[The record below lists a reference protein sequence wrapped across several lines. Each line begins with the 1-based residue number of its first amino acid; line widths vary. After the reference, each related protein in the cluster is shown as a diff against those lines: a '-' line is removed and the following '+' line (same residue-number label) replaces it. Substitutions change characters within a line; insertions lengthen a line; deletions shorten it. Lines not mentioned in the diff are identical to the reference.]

1 MNIQK
6 RRSRTPGQSIPLIA
20 LIIVVLFAMV
30 GLSVD
35 VGNTYA
41 QQREATRAA
50 NAAALNGMNVIIR
63 NGSETSDGA
72 VTSAIKESL
81 RSNGIVLTEE
91 GGDRNLRAFYLD
103 KEGKP
108 FACRIG
114 SCGTVP
120 KGTTY
125 LQVELEG
132 ATDTYFARVV
142 GRDTLPVN
150 AQAFATQCA
159 PTDNVFPISVN
170 ASYLDDKGFVEPN
183 GWNAAD
189 DPDHYGLYGDENY
202 KDKWQRRVFVKDAA
216 DVPGGFS
223 YLRWLGES
231 NNGSA
236 VNLENML
243 QGQGNLAAGFE
254 EADWPDGAPGKPD
267 GYPSEPGQLTSGDW
281 IHGNSGFSYSNAV
294 RAALDEHIEK
304 RTVMLLPIIE
314 EDRWLTGNN
323 AVFKLNR
330 LGGFLLRDYG
340 KEQGKPYLD
349 LVYVGDAN
357 SVPCTLTNVPT
368 ALDEINVTGS
378 VFVRPRHETFPDADQ
393 PIDFVVLLDVSGS
406 MSLNFRGESNHRG
419 RGKTVLCSK
428 PKDYD
433 PETDPE
439 IQNCGRNFWYKDE
452 DQRRIYYA
460 KQALMTFVDEM
471 EEDDAMQ
478 IIAYS
483 SRYGV
488 NNIEPVNTRALGTTA
503 GKAELRETILEA
515 GERKVNGS
523 MEPYI
528 TRGGT
533 PSATGLRKA
542 RELLAAAPETAPNGD
557 DYKRVV
563 VFLTDGVANHFVEEV
578 DVYGESDVWKNEAL
592 DEDRCADLGSEAQED
607 VGCQSGYVLTNPSVA
622 RPITA
627 MTLEAD
633 ELKTSADATLYA
645 MMMGA
650 APTTGVEQVASS
662 SQYPWYSVA
671 EEGADVEEILLKI
684 NETSRQDVCIP
695 AEGTWMDVID
705 SANAPSPVDGHPY
718 LGADTFGKAVL
729 TDPVSGEE
737 LYEGYIRHDEATGK
751 LSYFI
756 PGVEPGT
763 YELRVWLGYEGED
776 GNTRIYRK
784 FYDYRGDLSYS
795 STLTVQVTQADALN
809 DTVVAPEAYME
820 LDGHVC
826 PDPE

>member
-50 NAAALNGMNVIIR
+50 NAAALNGMNVIVR
-63 NGSETSDGA
+63 NGSETSDDA
-72 VTSAIKESL
+72 VMLAIKESL
-81 RSNGIVLTEE
+81 RSNGIVLTED

-103 KEGKP
+103 KEGAS

-125 LQVELEG
+125 LQIQVDG
-132 ATDTYFARVV
+132 VTDTYFARVV
-142 GRDTLPVN
+142 NRDTLPVN

-170 ASYLDDKGFVEPN
+170 AGYLDEKGFVEPN
-183 GWNAAD
+183 GWNAAN
-189 DPDHYGLYGDENY
+189 DPDHYGLYNDENY
-202 KDKWQRRVFVKDAA
+202 SNKWQRRIFVKDAA

-223 YLRWLGES
+223 YLRWLSAS

-236 VNLENML
+236 VDLENML

-254 EADWPDGAPGKPD
+254 EADWPDGVPGKPD

-330 LGGFLLRDYG
+330 LGGFLLRGYG
-340 KEQGKPYLD
+340 KEQGKAYLD

-368 ALDEINVTGS
+368 SLTEINVTGS

-406 MSLNFRGESNHRG
+406 MSLNFRGESNYRG
-419 RGKTVLCSK
+419 RGNTVLCSK
-428 PKDYD
+428 PKDYTGT
-433 PETDPE
+433 PA
-439 IQNCGRNFWYKDE
+439 IQNCGSKFWYKE
-452 DQRRIYYA
+452 EEERRIYYA
-460 KQALMTFVDEM
+460 KQALMSFVDEM
-471 EEDDAMQ
+471 DENDAMQ

-488 NNIEPVNTRALGTTA
+488 DNIEPVNTRALGTTA

-515 GERKVNGS
+515 GEREIKGTT
-523 MEPYI
+523 EPYI
-528 TRGGT
+528 TEGGT

-542 RELLAAAPETAPNGD
+542 RELLADAPETAPNGD

-563 VFLTDGVANHFVEEV
+563 VFLTDGVANHFVEKV
-578 DVYGESDVWKNEAL
+578 DVYGEKNVWKNSAK
-592 DEDRCADLGSEAQED
+592 DEQRCEDLGNKAQED
-607 VGCQSGYVLTNPSVA
+607 VGCQSGYVLTDPSIP

-627 MTLEAD
+627 MTLEAG
-633 ELKTSADATLYA
+633 ELKTGADATVYA

-650 APTTGVEQVASS
+650 APTTGLEEQVASS
-662 SQYPWYSVA
+662 NQYPWYSVA
-671 EEGADVEEILLKI
+671 DDGADVEDILLKI
-684 NETSRQDVCIP
+684 NETARNDVCIP
-695 AEGTWMDVID
+695 AEDTWKDVID
-705 SANAPSPVDGHPY
+705 SANAPSSLPDYDY
-718 LGADTFGKAVL
+718 LGADTFGLAVL

-737 LYEGYIRHDEATGK
+737 LYEGYVRHDEATGK

-763 YELRVWLGYEGED
+763 YELRVWLGYKGD
-776 GNTRIYRK
+776 DDKTRIYKK

-826 PDPE
+826 PTPE

>member
-41 QQREATRAA
+41 QQREASRAA

-63 NGSETSDGA
+63 NGSETSDDA
-72 VTSAIKESL
+72 VMLAIKESL
-81 RSNGIVLTEE
+81 RSNDIVLTED

-114 SCGTVP
+114 SCGIVP

-125 LQVELEG
+125 LQVQVDGVTE
-132 ATDTYFARVV
+132 TYFARVV
-142 GRDTLPVN
+142 SRDTLPVN

-170 ASYLDDKGFVEPN
+170 ADYLDDKGFVEPN
-183 GWNAAD
+183 GWDSSAN
-189 DPDHYGLYGDENY
+189 PDYYGLYNDENY
-202 KDKWQRRVFVKDAA
+202 SNKWQRRVFVKDAA

-223 YLRWLGES
+223 WLRWLDDS
-231 NNGSA
+231 SNGSA
-236 VNLENML
+236 VDLANML

-254 EADWPDGAPGKPD
+254 EAEWPEAAPGKPD

-281 IHGNSGFSYSNAV
+281 LHGNSGFSYSNAV
-294 RAALDEHIEK
+294 KAALDAHIAK

-314 EDRWLTGNN
+314 DERWNGGSN

-330 LGGFLLRDYG
+330 MGGFLLRGYG
-340 KEQGKPYLD
+340 KEKGKGYLD

-357 SVPCTLTNVPT
+357 SVPCTLTNLPT
-368 ALDEINVTGS
+368 SLTEINVTGS
-378 VFVRPRHETFPDADQ
+378 VFVRPRHETFPDGDQ

-406 MSLNFRGESNHRG
+406 MSLSFDGYSNEG
-419 RGKTVLCSK
+419 GTGDTVLCSK
-428 PKDYD
+428 FVGYD
-433 PETDPE
+433 PDVDPSIISCNHE
-439 IQNCGRNFWYKDE
+439 YWYKHEDE
-452 DQRRIYYA
+452 RRIYYA
-460 KQALMTFVDEM
+460 KKALESFVDEM
-471 EEDDAMQ
+471 DENDAMR

-488 NNIEPVNTRALGTTA
+488 NNIEAVDDTRAHGTTE
-503 GKAELRETILEA
+503 GKAKLKKAILKA
-515 GERKVNGS
+515 GEREVDGET
-523 MEPYI
+523 EPYI

-533 PSATGLRKA
+533 PSATGLREA
-542 RELLAAAPETAPNGD
+542 RKLLSDNDKAPNGEE
-557 DYKRVV
+557 YKRVV

-578 DVYGESDVWKNEAL
+578 EVPWRKGRTQWNNDAKDICKGDDNSAENVQCHLGFL
-592 DEDRCADLGSEAQED
+592 DGTSI
-607 VGCQSGYVLTNPSVA
+607 A

-627 MTLEAD
+627 MTLEAE
-633 ELKTSADATLYA
+633 ELKTAADATVYA

-650 APTTGVEQVASS
+650 APTDGVEQVASS
-662 SQYPWYSVA
+662 AQYPWYSVA
-671 EEGADVEEILLKI
+671 DTGAEVEDILLKI
-684 NETSRQDVCIP
+684 NNNARKDICVP
-695 AEGTWMDVID
+695 AEDTWKDVID
-705 SANAPSPVDGHPY
+705 SANAPSALPGYEY
-718 LGADTFGKAVL
+718 LGPDTFGLAVL

-763 YELRVWLGYEGED
+763 YDLRVWLGYEGDD
-776 GNTRIYRK
+776 GKTRIYKK
-784 FYDYRGDLSYS
+784 FYDRNGDLGYS

-809 DTVVAPEAYME
+809 DTIVADEAYME
-820 LDGHVC
+820 LDGYVC